1 MKWNEKLQRI
11 IDYVEL
17 HLQRKQEKVD
27 MAEIQRIAGC
37 SGSFFQ
43 KVFSYTT
50 GISFAEYLRFRK
62 MTLAGYDLQ
71 SSDIKII
78 DLSYRYGY
86 DSPTSFT
93 RAFQQFHGVSPKESR
108 AAGAKLRVFPKMQIA
123 CEEQYAWEIRRMPE
137 LRMVGK
143 SITIIRDDEHNVT
156 KIPGFWNTCQRD
168 GSFSTMIAMDQGN
181 PKGLFGLF
189 ESCDEGAEEEQYFIM
204 TATDCETPEG
214 FVEKLLP
221 ASTWAVFDCI
231 GSVPTAI
238 QQGWRYLEQE
248 WIVKYPFRHGALPE
262 IEWYSDGN
270 PYARDYL
277 SQIWIPIIEEE

>member
-1 MKWNEKLQRI
+1 
-11 IDYVEL
+11 
-17 HLQRKQEKVD
+17 
-27 MAEIQRIAGC
+27 
-37 SGSFFQ
+37 
-43 KVFSYTT
+43 
-50 GISFAEYLRFRK
+50 

-156 KIPGFWNTCQRD
+156 KIPGFLEY
-168 GSFSTMIAMDQGN
+168 M
-181 PKGLFGLF
+181 PKRRQFF
-189 ESCDEGAEEEQYFIM
+189 NND
-204 TATDCETPEG
+204 
-214 FVEKLLP
+214 
-221 ASTWAVFDCI
+221 
-231 GSVPTAI
+231 
-238 QQGWRYLEQE
+238 
-248 WIVKYPFRHGALPE
+248 RHG
-262 IEWYSDGN
+262 SGK
-270 PYARDYL
+270 
-277 SQIWIPIIEEE
+277 SQRAVRSL